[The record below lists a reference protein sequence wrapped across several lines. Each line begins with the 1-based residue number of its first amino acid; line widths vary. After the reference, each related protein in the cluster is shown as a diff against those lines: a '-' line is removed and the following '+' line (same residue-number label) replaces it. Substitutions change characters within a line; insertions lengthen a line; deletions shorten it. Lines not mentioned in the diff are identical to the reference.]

1 MTRKKIFQFMLLII
15 GVVALSGAGIGY
27 YMFNMPHRDV
37 QASKADYSLQA
48 SRIVNEYLEDPEKA
62 DQKYLDSEGDSKIIE
77 VTGNIYQ
84 LSKDFAGNTV
94 VILKSEADKAGV
106 SCTFSP
112 ETNSNAT
119 SLQIGHEAILKGVI
133 RSGASYDSD
142 LIMYE
147 DVIIEKCDLIK
158 IIK

>member
-1 MTRKKIFQFMLLII
+1 MLLIS

-48 SRIVNEYLEDPEKA
+48 SQIVGEYLEDAEKA
-62 DQKYLDSEGDSKIIE
+62 NQKYLDSEGDSKIIE
-77 VTGNIYQ
+77 VTGTIHK
-84 LSKDFAGNTV
+84 LSEDFAGNTV
-94 VILKSEADKAGV
+94 VILKSEADRAGV

-119 SLQIGHEAILKGVI
+119 SLQIGHEVTLKGVI

-147 DVIIEKCDLIK
+147 DVIIEKCDLIQIRK
-158 IIK
+158 